1 MNNEDVFYYQK
12 ELSSL
17 YQTREYFVKK
27 FPKLAPFL
35 ALDSKDPDIERIIEN
50 LAILTSKIHQEMEQ
64 NIPYIAES
72 LLNVVS
78 PNYTNPLPSLC
89 LQEFFLNK
97 DSKKNK
103 VVISKGS
110 RLQSI
115 TIEQIECEFRT
126 VYDVYLYP
134 LDIDEVFMSSEKQY
148 HTMDLRLKINKSDLK
163 ICDIG
168 LDCFNLYLGDDIYTS
183 ATLLLFIHL
192 YLEEIKIISYDTS
205 EEFKLNPYN
214 IKVIGLEPNESC
226 LNYDDLGFEAFS
238 LLREY
243 FFIPEKFN
251 FIKIQG
257 LDILRD
263 CQGKNL
269 SIQFKF
275 NKIFPKNCIVRADLF
290 SLSVTPIVNI
300 FPKNAESIINDHTKD
315 GYRIFVDRAHL
326 DSYEI
331 IKINQ
336 VKAHNSDSGR
346 RILKNY
352 KSFER
357 FEFLKDNQNEFYN
370 ISVKKNSKGETYKE
384 ISFFSEYSYNEIITI
399 DALCCN
405 KNLPSKL
412 KLGDINH
419 IDFQDVST
427 KNIKTPSIMREY
439 SVDGHLL
446 WKLVS
451 ILSFNYQSLLNVASF
466 FGVLESYSFVNDKEN
481 EETYKRLKNSIL
493 YIDSKSTYLID
504 EYITKKGTLCIM
516 GIKDS
521 NFYSL
526 GEVYKLGLVISKFF
540 ASFVSINSF
549 CELKIK
555 CLDSKD
561 ILYYPATR
569 GKKVS
574 L

>member
-12 ELSSL
+12 ELSYL

-97 DSKKNK
+97 DSKENK
-103 VVISKGS
+103 IVVPKGS
-110 RLQSI
+110 CLRSI
-115 TIEQIECEFRT
+115 TIEQVECEFRT
-126 VYDVYLYP
+126 IYD
-134 LDIDEVFMSSEKQY
+134 VFMSSEKQY
-148 HTMDLRLKINKSDLK
+148 HTIDLRLKVNKSDLK

-168 LDCFNLYLGDDIYTS
+168 LDCLNLYLGDDIYTS

-192 YLEEIKIISYDTS
+192 YLEEIKIISCDTS
-205 EEFKLNPYN
+205 EEFRLNPYN
-214 IKVIGLEPNESC
+214 IKAIGLEPNESC
-226 LNYDDLGFEAFS
+226 LIYDDLGFEAFS

-263 CQGKNL
+263 CQGTNL

-275 NKIFPKNCIVRADLF
+275 NKIFPKNCIVRANLF

-300 FPKNAESIINDHTKD
+300 FSKNTESIINDHTKD

-331 IKINQ
+331 VKINQ
-336 VKAHNSDSGR
+336 VRAHNSDSGR

-357 FEFLKDNQNEFYN
+357 FEFLKDNQNEFYS
-370 ISVKKNSKGETYKE
+370 ISVRKNSKGETYKE

-412 KLGDINH
+412 KIGDIRH
-419 IDFQDVST
+419 INLKDVST
-427 KNIKTPSIMREY
+427 KNIKIPSMMREY

-451 ILSFNYQSLLNVASF
+451 ILSFNYQTLLNTASF

-481 EETYKRLKNSIL
+481 EKTLELLKNSIL
-493 YIDSKSTYLID
+493 YIESKSTYLID

-526 GEVYKLGLVISKFF
+526 GEVYKLGLIISKFF

-555 CLDSKD
+555 CLDSKE

>member
-12 ELSSL
+12 ELSYL
-17 YQTREYFVKK
+17 YQTREYFIKK

-35 ALDSKDPDIERIIEN
+35 ALDSKDPDVERIIEH
-50 LAILTSKIHQEMEQ
+50 LAILTSKVHQEIDQ

-78 PNYTNPLPSLC
+78 PNYANPLPSLC

-97 DSKKNK
+97 DSKENK
-103 VVISKGS
+103 IVVPKGT
-110 RLQSI
+110 SI
-115 TIEQIECEFRT
+115 RSVSIDQVECEFKT
-126 VYDVYLYP
+126 IYDVYLYP
-134 LDIDEVFMSSEKQY
+134 LDIDEVFMSNERQHY
-148 HTMDLRLKINKSDLK
+148 TMDLRLKVNKPDLK

-168 LDCFNLYLGDDIYTS
+168 LDYLNLYLGDDVYTS
-183 ATLLLFIHL
+183 TTLLLFIHL
-192 YLEEIKIISYDTS
+192 YLEEIKIISYDTA

-214 IKVIGLEPNESC
+214 INVIGLEPDESC
-226 LNYDDLGFEAFS
+226 LIYDDLGFEAFS

-251 FIKIQG
+251 FIRIQG
-257 LDILRD
+257 LDVLKD
-263 CQGKNL
+263 CQGASL

-275 NKIFPKNCIVRADLF
+275 NKIFPKNCIVRAGLF

-300 FPKNAESIINDHTKD
+300 FTKNAEPIINDHTKD

-331 IKINQ
+331 VKINQ
-336 VKAHNSDSGR
+336 VKAHNSDNGR
-346 RILKNY
+346 RMLKNY
-352 KSFER
+352 SSFER
-357 FEFLKDNQNEFYN
+357 FEFLKDNQHEFY
-370 ISVKKNSKGETYKE
+370 SVNAKKNSKGETYKE
-384 ISFFSEYSYNEIITI
+384 ISFFSEHSYNEIITI

-412 KLGDINH
+412 KIGDIRH
-419 IDFQDVST
+419 IDIKDIST
-427 KNIKTPSIMREY
+427 KNIKIPSIMREY

-451 ILSFNYQSLLNVASF
+451 ILSFNYQTLLDTTSF
-466 FGVLESYSFVNDKEN
+466 FGALESYSFTNDKEN
-481 EETYKRLKNSIL
+481 EETLKLLKNSIL
-493 YIDSKSTYLID
+493 YIESKSTYLID

-526 GEVYKLGLVISKFF
+526 GEVYKLGLIISKFF

-549 CELKIK
+549 CELKVR
-555 CLDSKD
+555 CLDSKET
-561 ILYYPATR
+561 LYYPATR